1 MTWLNSLKPK
11 AGDTKRR
18 TASALQAGSH
28 EHPGPVGRLVLDRG
42 LDGLGPI
49 RSAVRVADAAL
60 RDAHDPEE
68 AIETL
73 VRNHLA
79 LSAAGGFL
87 TGVGGYVTLSV
98 ALPVNLAEF
107 YLVATRMVG
116 AIAVVRGYD
125 PRHSE
130 VRTAV
135 LLTLVA
141 SRSDEALAKEG
152 FGASK
157 LLRVGLHRMP
167 PGALMLVNKAIF
179 FRLLRRVNQRLF
191 WNLGRGTPLLGG
203 GLGAAVDCWMMARI
217 AGQALVEFPQQ
228 DASEDPA
235 L

>member
-11 AGDTKRR
+11 ARDTKRP

-60 RDAHDPEE
+60 RDADDSEE

-73 VRNHLA
+73 VRDHLA

-87 TGVGGYVTLSV
+87 TGVGGYVTLPV

-116 AIAVVRGYD
+116 SIAVVRGYD
-125 PRHSE
+125 VRQPE

-135 LLTLVA
+135 LLTIVA
-141 SRSDEALAKEG
+141 SRSDEVIPEEG
-152 FGASK
+152 FGAGK
-157 LLRVGLHRMP
+157 LWRIG
-167 PGALMLVNKAIF
+167 
-179 FRLLRRVNQRLF
+179 LRR
-191 WNLGRGTPLLGG
+191 
-203 GLGAAVDCWMMARI
+203 M
-217 AGQALVEFPQQ
+217 
-228 DASEDPA
+228 
-235 L
+235 